1 MIRQSRLLTLQVAVR
16 SALLAMLIVLSGC
29 EVVGYPIQ
37 VIAGPARI
45 PAVHELADRPTV
57 ILVDDPVGKLPE
69 RALANLLADRIGNRL
84 LEADALEQ
92 VIPSTL
98 VQQLRQ
104 DEPEFGNW
112 AIDRVGRSV
121 GAEQVV
127 YVLVQDFQLTEEQ
140 LVMRP
145 TIAMRIKVVDVDSG
159 RRLFPVNDQMGYA
172 IGHELVYEQMSD
184 APATAK
190 QLLARRLIEEA
201 GQRIAKLFYNHKAPE
216 PGEGLP
222 G

>member
-1 MIRQSRLLTLQVAVR
+1 MIRPPRSVVSRFILR
-16 SALLAMLIVLSGC
+16 SALLAMLGALAGC

-37 VIAGPARI
+37 VIAGPAKI
-45 PAVHELADRPTV
+45 PAVYELADRPTV

-84 LEADALEQ
+84 LKARALEQ
-92 VIPSTL
+92 VIPPTL

-104 DEPEFGNW
+104 DEPDFGNW
-112 AIDRVGRSV
+112 AIDRVGRTV

-127 YVLVQDFQLTEEQ
+127 YVLIQDFQLTEEQ

-145 TIAMRIKVVDVDSG
+145 TIAMRIKVVDVSSG

-172 IGHELVYEQMSD
+172 IGHELVYEAMSD

-201 GQRIAKLFYNHKAPE
+201 GQRVAKLFYDHKAPE